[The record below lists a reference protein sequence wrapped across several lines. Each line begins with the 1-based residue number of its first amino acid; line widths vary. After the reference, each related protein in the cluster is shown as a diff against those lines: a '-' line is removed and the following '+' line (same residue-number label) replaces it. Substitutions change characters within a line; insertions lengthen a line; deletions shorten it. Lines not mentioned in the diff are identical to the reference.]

1 MECGN
6 YNCPMWVFNEKG
18 LCVCPGVPIKDTC
31 GWKSP
36 LILKTDGG
44 AKVAC
49 CDGLDAQLAKT
60 TITMFI
66 TFMQNKGV
74 WPCTLEPCEFPRGL
88 SAKKVLEMK
97 DEFVAKI
104 CN

>member
-1 MECGN
+1 MCKET
-6 YNCPMWVFNEKG
+6 EK
-18 LCVCPGVPIKDTC
+18 
-31 GWKSP
+31 
-36 LILKTDGG
+36 
-44 AKVAC
+44 AKGQDERSVGQSELM
-49 CDGLDAQLAKT
+49 DGLDAQLAKT

-74 WPCTLEPCEFPRGL
+74 WPCTVKACEFPRGL

-97 DEFVAKI
+97 DEFVAKM